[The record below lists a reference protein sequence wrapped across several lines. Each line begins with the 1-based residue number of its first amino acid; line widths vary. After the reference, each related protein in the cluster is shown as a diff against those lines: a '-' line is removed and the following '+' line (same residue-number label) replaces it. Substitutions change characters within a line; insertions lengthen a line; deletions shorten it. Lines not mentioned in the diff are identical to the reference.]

1 MVYFD
6 EPGQAELV
14 HGVDVLQLHDAEEQ
28 DGRVLRDRP
37 VAVTGLDRQIDR

>member
-14 HGVDVLQLHDAEEQ
+14 HGVDVLQLHDAEEEDSPQ
-28 DGRVLRDRP
+28 IGIRELIDGL
-37 VAVTGLDRQIDR
+37 